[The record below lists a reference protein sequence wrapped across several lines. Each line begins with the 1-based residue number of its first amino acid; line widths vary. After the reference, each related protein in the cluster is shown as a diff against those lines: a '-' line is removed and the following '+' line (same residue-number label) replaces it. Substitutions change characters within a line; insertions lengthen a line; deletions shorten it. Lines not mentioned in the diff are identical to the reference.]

1 MTDFRIVAEVAE
13 AVKTSFGL
21 TFKIKLKDRIGGEI
35 NFHAAV
41 NGPSRNSKQVG
52 WVKVANLAKACN
64 KDYIE
69 DTDELKGIEFILT
82 LNATGDIVKME
93 PIKEFVRVEIPAIV
107 DDADLAAAYRAVKKA
122 KKRLEKALGKPS

>member
-1 MTDFRIVAEVAE
+1 MTDFRIVAEVFETA
-13 AVKTSFGL
+13 ASSCGI
-21 TFKIKLKDRIGGEI
+21 TFKIKLKDRVGGEV

-41 NGPSRNSKQVG
+41 NAANPTAKRVG
-52 WVKVANLAKACN
+52 WAQVAKLAKACN
-64 KDYIE
+64 KEYIE

-82 LNATGDIVKME
+82 LNATSDIVKME

-122 KKRLEKALGKPS
+122 KKKLEKALGK